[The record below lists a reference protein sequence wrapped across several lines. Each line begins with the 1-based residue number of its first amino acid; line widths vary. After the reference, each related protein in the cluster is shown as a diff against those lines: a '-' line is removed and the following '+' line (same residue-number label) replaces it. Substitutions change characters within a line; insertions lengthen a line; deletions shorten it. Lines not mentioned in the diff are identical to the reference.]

1 MSLPTW
7 TPAALSS
14 ELRPYQRAVWRI
26 VEAQHRVSTMKL
38 VDSLGEQDVLENL
51 IEETKPAYPAECGGL
66 HYLFKTPFRYGAA
79 YPSGSR
85 FRRAGLTP
93 GVYYA
98 SEEPRAAVAEMA
110 FYRLLFFAESP
121 QTPWPTNPSEYTGF
135 SAALKTRRMLDL
147 TAPPLER
154 DAALWRRLTDCGPCQ
169 ALGGCRTNGRSRNH
183 PIWLRPRRGWR
194 GKRRGAVVRGV
205 RGCRTARS
213 PDVADR
219 RGRKRRLRHS

>member
-1 MSLPTW
+1 MSLPIW

-14 ELRPYQRAVWRI
+14 ELQPYKSVVWRL
-26 VEAQHRVSTMKL
+26 VEAQHHVSTMKL

-51 IEETKPAYPAECGGL
+51 IEQTKPAYPVECGGL

-98 SEEPRAAVAEMA
+98 SEEPRTAVAEMA

-121 QTPWPTNPSEYTGF
+121 ETQWPTNPSEYTGF
-135 SAALKTRRMLDL
+135 SAALQTRRMLDL
-147 TAPPLER
+147 TAPR
-154 DAALWRRLTDCGPCQ
+154 
-169 ALGGCRTNGRSRNH
+169 
-183 PIWLRPRRGWR
+183 
-194 GKRRGAVVRGV
+194 
-205 RGCRTARS
+205 
-213 PDVADR
+213 
-219 RGRKRRLRHS
+219 